1 MIYRVQFQSIKHR
14 QELRLFKIMKRFNWL
29 FFNSSDRQSAKY
41 HFNSKVMFALM
52 SLSAGV
58 LLTSCQGGESTADSG
73 LKLGTLAPTTGD
85 LASIGQN
92 WPAAVQLA
100 VDTINECGGVNEASV
115 SLVSE
120 DSQTD
125 PSAGSTAMTKLAE
138 VDGVAGVVGAFAS
151 SVSGAAIDVA
161 VRNNVMMVS
170 PGSTSPVFTE
180 RAQNG
185 EFDGYWARTAPP
197 DTYQSQALAAL
208 AQKQGFTDVSTVAI
222 NNDYGVGFEQQ
233 FIEAFKNR
241 GGNIVGQ
248 PVRYDP
254 KATTLDSEAKAAF
267 ENNPDGVAAVLY
279 AETGSVL
286 LKSAFE
292 NGYLDGTT
300 VLLTDGVYSDDFIR
314 QVGQT
319 ADGKSIIAGALGTVP
334 GSDGS
339 ALEDFTALWN
349 EKTGKELTAFVPH
362 NWDAAILMML
372 AAEASDT
379 NTGEGIK
386 DNILEVANAPGVEV
400 SDACE
405 AMELVRQGEDINYQ
419 GASGN
424 VDIDENGDVVGSY
437 DVWQVGEDG
446 SLSVI
451 DKVNPVAEDQ
461 TSAQ

>member
-1 MIYRVQFQSIKHR
+1 MQG
-14 QELRLFKIMKRFNWL
+14 FNQ
-29 FFNSSDRQSAKY
+29 NSQSDRLKSRNCRFSSTA
-41 HFNSKVMFALM
+41 MLALM
-52 SLSAGV
+52 SLGAGV
-58 LLTSCQGGESTADSG
+58 LLTSCQGGDAGGGNAGGGDG
-73 LKLGTLAPTTGD
+73 LKLGVLAPTTGD
-85 LASIGQN
+85 LSSIGQN

-100 VDTINECGGVNEASV
+100 VDTINECGGVNEAQV
-115 SLVSE
+115 SLVTE

-125 PSAGSTAMTKLAE
+125 PSAGSSAMTKLAE
-138 VDGVAGVVGAFAS
+138 VDRVAGVVGAFAS
-151 SVSGAAIDVA
+151 SVSGAAVDVA
-161 VRNNVMMVS
+161 VRNNVMMIS

-180 RAQNG
+180 RARNNEFNG
-185 EFDGYWARTAPP
+185 FWARTAPP

-208 AQKQGFTDVSTVAI
+208 AEKQGFENVSTVAI

-233 FIEAFKNR
+233 FIEAFKNQ

-254 KATTLDSEAKAAF
+254 KATTLDTEAREAF
-267 ENNPDGVAAVLY
+267 SDNPDAVAGVLY

-292 NGYLDGTT
+292 NGYLDGVT
-300 VLLTDGVYSDDFIR
+300 VLLTDGVYSDDFVR
-314 QVGQT
+314 QVGMT

-334 GSDGS
+334 GSNGQ
-339 ALEDFTALWN
+339 ALEQFTALWN

-362 NWDAAILMML
+362 NWDAAVLMML
-372 AAEASDT
+372 AAEASDE

-386 DNILEVANAPGVEV
+386 DNLLEVANAPGTEV
-400 SDACE
+400 TDACE
-405 AMELVRQGEDINYQ
+405 AMELVRNGEDINFQ

-446 SLSVI
+446 TLSVI
-451 DKVNPVAEDQ
+451 DKVDPV
-461 TSAQ
+461 SSN

>member
-1 MIYRVQFQSIKHR
+1 MKIFSGKSNKGD
-14 QELRLFKIMKRFNWL
+14 RLTSKSRS
-29 FFNSSDRQSAKY
+29 NS
-41 HFNSKVMFALM
+41 HLMMALM

-58 LLTSCQGGESTADSG
+58 LLTSCQGGETTGSGNDNSNDNG

-85 LASIGQN
+85 LSSIGQN

-100 VDTINECGGVNEASV
+100 VDTINECGGVNESQV
-115 SLVSE
+115 SLVTE

-125 PSAGSTAMTKLAE
+125 PSAGSSAMTKLAE
-138 VDGVAGVVGAFAS
+138 VDQVAGVVGAFAS
-151 SVSGAAIDVA
+151 SVSGAAVDVA
-161 VRNNVMMVS
+161 VRNKVMMVS

-180 RAQNG
+180 RAASGELNG
-185 EFDGYWARTAPP
+185 FWARTAPP

-208 AQKQGFTDVSTVAI
+208 AEKQGFKNVATVAI
-222 NNDYGVGFEQQ
+222 NNDYGVGFEEQ
-233 FIEAFKNR
+233 FVKAFKDR
-241 GGNIVGQ
+241 GGNIVGK

-254 KATTLDSEAKAAF
+254 KAATLDSEAKAAF
-267 ENNPDGVAAVLY
+267 DSKPDAVAGVLY

-292 NGYLDGTT
+292 QGLSDGVT
-300 VLLTDGVYSDDFIR
+300 VLLTDGVYSDDFIT
-314 QVGQT
+314 QVGKT

-334 GSDGS
+334 GANGS
-339 ALEDFTALWN
+339 ALADFTALWE
-349 EKTGKELTAFVPH
+349 EKVGKELTAFVPH
-362 NWDAAILMML
+362 NWDAAVLMML
-372 AAEASDT
+372 AAEASDA

-386 DNILEVANAPGVEV
+386 GKILEVANAPGTEV

-405 AMELVRQGEDINYQ
+405 AMELVRNGEDINFQ

-424 VDIDENGDVVGSY
+424 VDIDANGDVVGGY

-451 DKVNPVAEDQ
+451 DNVNPVVDK
-461 TSAQ
+461 

>member
-1 MIYRVQFQSIKHR
+1 
-14 QELRLFKIMKRFNWL
+14 MKRFNWT
-29 FFNSSDRQSAKY
+29 FFYFGDRRNRS
-41 HFNSKVMFALM
+41 NSKLMLALM

-58 LLTSCQGGESTADSG
+58 LLTSCQGGDSTSDG

-100 VDTINECGGVNEASV
+100 VDTINECGGVNEETV
-115 SLVSE
+115 SLVTE

-125 PSAGSTAMTKLAE
+125 PSAGSTAMTKLSE
-138 VDGVAGVVGAFAS
+138 VDRVAGVVGAFAS

-161 VRNNVMMVS
+161 VRNKVMMVS

-208 AQKQGFTDVSTVAI
+208 AQKQGFENISTVAI

-233 FIEAFKNR
+233 FVEAFKDR

-267 ENNPDGVAAVLY
+267 ANNPDAVAGVLY

-292 NGYLDGTT
+292 NGYLDGAT
-300 VLLTDGVYSDDFIR
+300 VLLTDGVYSDDFVR
-314 QVGQT
+314 QVGMT
-319 ADGKSIIAGALGTVP
+319 SDGKSIIAGALGTVP
-334 GSDGS
+334 GADGE
-339 ALEDFTALWN
+339 ALADFTTLWN
-349 EKTGKELTAFVPH
+349 EKTDKELTAYVPH
-362 NWDAAILMML
+362 NWDAAVLMML
-372 AAEASDT
+372 AAEASDA

-386 DNILEVANAPGVEV
+386 SQILEVANAPGIEV

-405 AMELVRQGEDINYQ
+405 AMELVRQGEEINFQ

-446 SLSVI
+446 SLSVV
-451 DKVNPVAEDQ
+451 DKVNPVNDN
-461 TSAQ
+461 